1 MINKDELVDYN
12 KKIEYEDL
20 SKEELVK
27 LIKLQDT
34 FNEVHNEILNLKD
47 KVINLMAIQLSNRPL
62 LIFKG
67 NGKLEVLE
75 EPKKIVEYFYNK
87 ADEEIQKNKAI

>member
-1 MINKDELVDYN
+1 MINKDELVNYN
-12 KKIEYEDL
+12 EKIEYEDL

-47 KVINLMAIQLSNRPL
+47 KVINLMAEL
-62 LIFKG
+62 LCSIDVMSEL
-67 NGKLEVLE
+67 GKESWNWNKE
-75 EPKKIVEYFYNK
+75 QMKEYFYNK
-87 ADEEIQKNKAI
+87 ADEENTEK

>member
-47 KVINLMAIQLSNRPL
+47 KVIDLMAEYIYEHDISTTGLYEWRDNEQIKRC
-62 LIFKG
+62 FYK
-67 NGKLEVLE
+67 EVE
-75 EPKKIVEYFYNK
+75 E
-87 ADEEIQKNKAI
+87 KNEWKY

>member
-1 MINKDELVDYN
+1 MINEDELVDYN

-47 KVINLMAIQLSNRPL
+47 KVINLMAEL
-62 LIFKG
+62 LCSIDVMSEL
-67 NGKLEVLE
+67 GKESWNWNKE
-75 EPKKIVEYFYNK
+75 QMKEYFYNK
-87 ADEEIQKNKAI
+87 ADEEIQKNKTI

>member
-1 MINKDELVDYN
+1 MIGKDELVDYN

-47 KVINLMAIQLSNRPL
+47 KVINLMAEL
-62 LIFKG
+62 LCSIDVMSEL
-67 NGKLEVLE
+67 GKESWNWNKE
-75 EPKKIVEYFYNK
+75 QMKEYFYKK

>member
-1 MINKDELVDYN
+1 MINEDELVDYN

-47 KVINLMAIQLSNRPL
+47 KVIDLMAEL
-62 LIFKG
+62 LCSIDVMSEL
-67 NGKLEVLE
+67 GKESWNWNKE
-75 EPKKIVEYFYNK
+75 QMKEYFYNK

>member
-1 MINKDELVDYN
+1 MINKDELVDYS

-47 KVINLMAIQLSNRPL
+47 KVINLMAEL
-62 LIFKG
+62 LCSIDVMSEL
-67 NGKLEVLE
+67 GKESWNWNKE
-75 EPKKIVEYFYNK
+75 QMKEYFYKK

>member
-1 MINKDELVDYN
+1 MINEDELVDYN

-47 KVINLMAIQLSNRPL
+47 KVINLMAEL
-62 LIFKG
+62 LCSIDVMSEL
-67 NGKLEVLE
+67 GKESWNWNKE
-75 EPKKIVEYFYNK
+75 QMKEYFYKK